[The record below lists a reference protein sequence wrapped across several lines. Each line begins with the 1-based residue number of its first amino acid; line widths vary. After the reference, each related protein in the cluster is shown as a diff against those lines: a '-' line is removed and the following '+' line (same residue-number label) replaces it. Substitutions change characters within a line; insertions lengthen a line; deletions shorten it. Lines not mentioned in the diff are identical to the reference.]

1 MRLSEYRQTAKDR
14 LSGQWGINI
23 GLVVIVGILTAAIG
37 NVSTMTDNSSLQVGI
52 SFLLGILVLFAFSY
66 ALYYV
71 SLYVVRGGR
80 AELGQIFVV
89 FQQGYYVPLM
99 VINIVATIVQYI
111 LAAIFFIPLLLQAG
125 SGLYL
130 SLITSGGVVSNVDD
144 MGMLFNVGLFT
155 MYFILMLIYL
165 LVVTIVS
172 ILFKFAVWV
181 KFDYPDLSVGDCIK
195 RAWLLIKD
203 RWGKYILLQLSFIG
217 WYILGFI
224 ALFVGLLFVAVYV
237 NTASAAFYDQALKE
251 KIEQGELA

>member
-99 VINIVATIVQYI
+99 VINIVATIV
-111 LAAIFFIPLLLQAG
+111 
-125 SGLYL
+125 L
-130 SLITSGGVVSNVDD
+130 SPP
-144 MGMLFNVGLFT
+144 
-155 MYFILMLIYL
+155 
-165 LVVTIVS
+165 
-172 ILFKFAVWV
+172 A
-181 KFDYPDLSVGDCIK
+181 
-195 RAWLLIKD
+195 
-203 RWGKYILLQLSFIG
+203 
-217 WYILGFI
+217 
-224 ALFVGLLFVAVYV
+224 
-237 NTASAAFYDQALKE
+237 E
-251 KIEQGELA
+251 

>member
-14 LSGQWGINI
+14 LNGQWGINV
-23 GLVVIVGILTAAIG
+23 GLVVIVGLLTGAIG
-37 NVSTMTDNSSLQVGI
+37 NVSTMTNNTNLQLGI
-52 SFLLGILVLFAFSY
+52 SFLLSILVTFAFSY
-66 ALYYV
+66 ALYYI

-99 VINIVATIVQYI
+99 LINILAQIVQYV

-125 SGLYL
+125 SSVYF
-130 SLITSGGVVSNVDD
+130 SLISSGGVTSTANVSTLLNIGV
-144 MGMLFNVGLFT
+144 LGL
-155 MYFILMLIYL
+155 YVILTLAFL
-165 LVVTIVS
+165 LATTIIS
-172 ILFKFAVWV
+172 IIFKFAVWV

-195 RAWLLIKD
+195 RAWALLKD

-217 WYILGFI
+217 WYILGLV
-224 ALFVGLLFVAVYV
+224 ALVVGLLFVAVYV

-251 KIEQGELA
+251 KIDQGELA